1 MKRKSTNIEII
12 GSQKDGLT
20 QQEEKSLNEY
30 FKKKKRERESKIE
43 MVK

>member
-1 MKRKSTNIEII
+1 MKRKSTNIETI

-20 QQEEKSLNEY
+20 QQEEKSLSEY
-30 FKKKKRERESKIE
+30 FKKKKIDRERKIE